1 MPRRRTVPR
10 GGGAKVSIISRIRRF
25 AVRESRDDRQGAAV
39 CAWTDAVRRAGRP
52 SVPERARYAGRNYTG
67 RRTVYMGSKR
77 IYIGCGFASHAVGVC
92 AAPVGTGRGSPLL

>member
-39 CAWTDAVRRAGRP
+39 CRAGRTG
-52 SVPERARYAGRNYTG
+52 SQERARYAGRNYTG

-77 IYIGCGFASHAVGVC
+77 IYIGCGFASRAVGVC
-92 AAPVGTGRGSPLL
+92 AAPVETGRGSPLL